1 MDLIIKQPVTIQ
13 VNGIEVVALKK
24 LSLVAHALAKKMG
37 ASSAA
42 AAEATILGQVLD
54 NLIRDIELAA
64 VEAEHEKAKG

>member
-1 MDLIIKQPVTIQ
+1 MDLIIKQAVTIK

-24 LSLVAHALAKKMG
+24 LSLVAHALAKKMDY
-37 ASSAA
+37 AA

-64 VEAEHEKAKG
+64 VEAEHEKRKG